1 VLDRFPKLE
10 ELTISGQKKNLQ
22 AVGRVASLKRLTIGL
37 VTKIGCA
44 FLSDLK
50 DLEELKLLLG
60 GQEDI
65 SDIRCPSLKKL
76 EVVRV
81 RGLNRVGDLG
91 RFPKMQNLRIENQP
105 RLTGLEASLAMQHL
119 TDLTVFSC
127 PNITCFEGVE
137 NLPTLQRFESHDTPL
152 SLPVK

>member
-1 VLDRFPKLE
+1 
-10 ELTISGQKKNLQ
+10 
-22 AVGRVASLKRLTIGL
+22 
-37 VTKIGCA
+37 
-44 FLSDLK
+44 
-50 DLEELKLLLG
+50 
-60 GQEDI
+60 
-65 SDIRCPSLKKL
+65 
-76 EVVRV
+76 
-81 RGLNRVGDLG
+81 
-91 RFPKMQNLRIENQP
+91 MQNLRIENQP